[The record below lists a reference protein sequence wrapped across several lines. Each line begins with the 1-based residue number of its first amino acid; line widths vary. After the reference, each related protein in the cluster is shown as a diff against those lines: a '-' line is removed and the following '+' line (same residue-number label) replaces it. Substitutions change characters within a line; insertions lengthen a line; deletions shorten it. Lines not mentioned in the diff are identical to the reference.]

1 MQTPLSRV
9 FEAAG
14 CRTQIEL
21 ANLLGIRQSSISD
34 AKKRNSVPAEWLV
47 TLLRLRGVN
56 PEWVLTGN
64 GPKYLGRTDST
75 DEKDTPLSREGFLT
89 ANGGVPNQDVLRYFS
104 SRDLADELLRRTAAE
119 QGEPHATIS

>member
-1 MQTPLSRV
+1 MNTPLSRV

-34 AKKRNSVPAEWLV
+34 AKKRNSIPAEWLV

-56 PEWVLTGN
+56 PEWILSGDGPKFLSNATTDSKGLTGSQEQ
-64 GPKYLGRTDST
+64 GSSLPA
-75 DEKDTPLSREGFLT
+75 TPPSL
-89 ANGGVPNQDVLRYFS
+89 DVLRCFS
-104 SRDLADELLRRTAAE
+104 SRDLADELLRRTGAGSREA
-119 QGEPHATIS
+119 QPAVS

>member
-1 MQTPLSRV
+1 MSTPLSRV
-9 FEAAG
+9 FDAAG

-56 PEWVLTGN
+56 PEWILSGS
-64 GPKYLGRTDST
+64 GPKFLST
-75 DEKDTPLSREGFLT
+75 TTGDGKGHIVFQEQCSGLS
-89 ANGGVPNQDVLRYFS
+89 AVPPSLDVLRYFS
-104 SRDLADELLRRTAAE
+104 SRDLADELLRRTGMGSRDVQSAF
-119 QGEPHATIS
+119 S

>member
-1 MQTPLSRV
+1 MSTPLSRV

-34 AKKRNSVPAEWLV
+34 AKKRNSIPAEWLV

-56 PEWVLTGN
+56 PEWILSGDGPKFLSNAAADNKNLTGPQEQN
-64 GPKYLGRTDST
+64 GLPA
-75 DEKDTPLSREGFLT
+75 TPPSL
-89 ANGGVPNQDVLRYFS
+89 DVLRCFS
-104 SRDLADELLRRTAAE
+104 SRDLADELLRRTGAGSREA
-119 QGEPHATIS
+119 QSAVS